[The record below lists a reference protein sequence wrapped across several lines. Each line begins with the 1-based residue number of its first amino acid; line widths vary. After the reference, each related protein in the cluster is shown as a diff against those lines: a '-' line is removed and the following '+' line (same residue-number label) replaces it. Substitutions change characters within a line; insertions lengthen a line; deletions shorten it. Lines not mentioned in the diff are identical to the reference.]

1 MLTHILTWLKK
12 ISYWV
17 LLVTA
22 LVVLIIIAGSILW
35 VNSLSRQIPDDR
47 AITDFTHNAV
57 TVIYDKDGVRMAS
70 LKENKSQ
77 IWISFSDMPDNLKKA
92 IVATEDPYF
101 FKHAGI
107 DYRQTWESVKE
118 NLRVWRFVRGGSTI
132 TQQVAKNVYL
142 TREKTITRKIK
153 EYILARKIES
163 LLPKERILEIYLN
176 EAGWGYGIY
185 GVELASRFYLD
196 KPAAELT
203 PADSAFLIAMLRN
216 PALYNPYKNLDKV
229 VKRQQLVLTLMLRHR
244 LITKEEYESSLNLPI
259 ILRLDK
265 KKKQYNNIRLDNG
278 DDEKDGLSCYA
289 GLMEEYLSDTV
300 GRNLLY
306 DVGLEIYTTLDSRL
320 QNLLEELLRRE
331 ENHPPSPPLSKG
343 GIGGVVRDVVKIVL
357 IKDTKGKVRAIGCSG
372 KWKEVSDEIM
382 GEMRKFNYP
391 VNLNLSAAEFT
402 TGNEISWKDILLISK
417 GDRLL

>member
-1 MLTHILTWLKK
+1 MLTWIKK
-12 ISYWV
+12 ISYWA
-17 LLVTA
+17 LLLTA
-22 LVVLIIIAGSILW
+22 LVVLIILIGSVLW
-35 VNSLSRQIPDDR
+35 INSLSRRIPDER
-47 AITDFTHNAV
+47 AITDFKHNAV
-57 TVIYDKDGVRMAS
+57 TVIYDKDGVRMAA
-70 LKENKSQ
+70 LQEYKSQ
-77 IWISFSDMPDNLKKA
+77 IWISFSDMPANLKKA

-101 FKHAGI
+101 FKHGGI
-107 DYRQTWESVKE
+107 DYRQTWESVKD

-142 TREKTITRKIK
+142 SREKTITRKIK
-153 EYILARKIES
+153 EYILARKLES

-216 PALYNPYKNLDKV
+216 PALYNPYKNLEKV

-244 LITKEEYESSLNLPI
+244 LITKEEYDSSVKTPV

-265 KKKQYNNIRLDNG
+265 KVKQYNNIRLDRG

-289 GLMEEYLSDTV
+289 GLMEKYLSDTV

-306 DVGLEIYTTLDSRL
+306 DVGLEIYTTLDSSL
-320 QNLLEELLRRE
+320 QNRLEEILKMIER
-331 ENHPPSPPLSKG
+331 G
-343 GIGGVVRDVVKIVL
+343 GKRKNIDEGNVVL
-357 IKDTKGKVRAIGCSG
+357 ILDNKGKVRAIGCSER
-372 KWKEVSDEIM
+372 WNEVSDDILREI
-382 GEMRKFNYP
+382 RRFNYP

-402 TGNEISWKDILLISK
+402 SGKEIMWKDILLISK

>member
-1 MLTHILTWLKK
+1 MLSWIKK
-12 ISYWV
+12 ISYWA
-17 LLVTA
+17 LLLTA
-22 LVVLIIIAGSILW
+22 LVVLIILTGSVLW
-35 VNSLSRQIPDDR
+35 INSLSRRIPDDR

-70 LKENKSQ
+70 LKENKTQ
-77 IWISFSDMPDNLKKA
+77 IWISFSDMPANLKKA

-107 DYRQTWESVKE
+107 DYRQTWESVKD

-142 TREKTITRKIK
+142 SREKTITRKIK

-196 KPAAELT
+196 KPASELT

-216 PALYNPYKNLDKV
+216 PALYNPYKNFEKV

-244 LITKEEYESSLNLPI
+244 LITKEEYDSSVRTHV

-265 KKKQYNNIRLDNG
+265 KDKQYKNIRLDRG
-278 DDEKDGLSCYA
+278 DDEKDGLSCYS
-289 GLMEEYLSDTV
+289 GLMEKYLSDTV
-300 GRNLLY
+300 GRSLLY
-306 DVGLEIYTTLDSRL
+306 DVGLEIYTTLDSTL
-320 QNLLEELLRRE
+320 QNRLEELLKRE
-331 ENHPPSPPLSKG
+331 ENHPPLPPLTKG
-343 GIGGVVRDVVKIVL
+343 GRGRVVRDVVNIVL
-357 IKDTKGKVRAIGCSG
+357 ILDNKQKVRAIGCSER
-372 KWKEVSDEIM
+372 WNEVSDDILREI
-382 GEMRKFNYP
+382 RRFNYP

-402 TGNEISWKDILLISK
+402 SGKEIMWKDILLISK

>member
-1 MLTHILTWLKK
+1 MLLTWIKK

-22 LVVLIIIAGSILW
+22 LVVLIILTGSILW
-35 VNSLSRQIPDDR
+35 FNRLSRQIPDDR

-57 TVIYDKDGVRMAS
+57 TVIYDKDHIRMAS

-77 IWISFSDMPDNLKKA
+77 IWISFNDIPENLKKA

-101 FKHAGI
+101 FKHTGI
-107 DYRQTWESVKE
+107 DYRQTWESVKD

-153 EYILARKIES
+153 EYILARKIEA

-196 KPAAELT
+196 KPASELT

-216 PALYNPYKNLDKV
+216 PALYNPYKNIEKV

-244 LITKEEYESSLNLPI
+244 LITKEEYDSSVRTPI

-265 KKKQYNNIRLDNG
+265 KDKQYNNIRLDKG
-278 DDEKDGLSCYA
+278 ADEKDGLPCYA
-289 GLMEEYLSDTV
+289 GLMEKYLSETV

-306 DVGLEIYTTLDSRL
+306 DVGLEIYTTLDSTL
-320 QNLLEELLRRE
+320 QNKLEEMIVKVDGR
-331 ENHPPSPPLSKG
+331 SKG
-343 GIGGVVRDVVKIVL
+343 NVVL
-357 IKDTKGKVRAIGCSG
+357 ILNTKGKVRAIGCSG
-372 KWKEVSDEIM
+372 RWNEVSDEIM
-382 GEMRKFNYP
+382 REIRRFNYP

-402 TGNEISWKDILLISK
+402 TGKEILWKDILLISK

>member
-1 MLTHILTWLKK
+1 MLTWIKK
-12 ISYWV
+12 ISYWAI
-17 LLVTA
+17 LLTA
-22 LVVLIIIAGSILW
+22 LVVLIILIGAVLW
-35 VNSLSRQIPDDR
+35 INSLSRRIPDDR
-47 AITDFTHNAV
+47 AITDFKHNAV
-57 TVIYDKDGVRMAS
+57 TVMYDKDGVRMAA
-70 LKENKSQ
+70 LREYKSQ
-77 IWISFSDMPDNLKKA
+77 IWISFSDIPSNLKKA

-101 FKHAGI
+101 FKHGGI
-107 DYRQTWESVKE
+107 DYRQTWESVKD

-142 TREKTITRKIK
+142 SREKTITRKIK

-196 KPAAELT
+196 KPATELT
-203 PADSAFLIAMLRN
+203 HADSAFLIAMLRN
-216 PALYNPYKNLDKV
+216 PALYNPYKNLEKV

-244 LITKEEYESSLNLPI
+244 LITKEEYDSSVRTPV

-265 KKKQYNNIRLDNG
+265 KVKQYNNIRLDRG

-289 GLMEEYLSDTV
+289 GLMEKYLSETV

-306 DVGLEIYTTLDSRL
+306 DVGLEIYTTLDSTL
-320 QNLLEELLRRE
+320 QNRLEEIVKKVEGVGKRE
-331 ENHPPSPPLSKG
+331 NKDDGS
-343 GIGGVVRDVVKIVL
+343 VVL
-357 IKDTKGKVRAIGCSG
+357 ILDNKGKVRAIGCSER
-372 KWKEVSDEIM
+372 WNEVSDDILREI
-382 GEMRKFNYP
+382 RRFNYP

-402 TGNEISWKDILLISK
+402 SGKEIMWKDILLISK

>member
-1 MLTHILTWLKK
+1 MLTWIKK
-12 ISYWV
+12 ISYWA
-17 LLVTA
+17 LLLTA
-22 LVVLIIIAGSILW
+22 LVVLIILIGSILW
-35 VNSLSRQIPDDR
+35 INSLSRRIPDER

-57 TVIYDKDGVRMAS
+57 TVIYDKDGVRMAA
-70 LKENKSQ
+70 LQEYKSQ
-77 IWISFSDMPDNLKKA
+77 IWVSFSDMPANLKKA

-101 FKHAGI
+101 FKHGGI
-107 DYRQTWESVKE
+107 DYRQTWESVKD

-142 TREKTITRKIK
+142 SREKTITRKIK
-153 EYILARKIES
+153 EYILARKLES

-203 PADSAFLIAMLRN
+203 HADSAFLIAMLRN
-216 PALYNPYKNLDKV
+216 PALYNPYKNFEKV

-244 LITKEEYESSLNLPI
+244 LITKEEYDSSVKTPVA
-259 ILRLDK
+259 LRLDK
-265 KKKQYNNIRLDNG
+265 KVKQYNNIRLDRG

-289 GLMEEYLSDTV
+289 RLMEKYLSDTV

-306 DVGLEIYTTLDSRL
+306 DVGLEIYTTLDSTL
-320 QNLLEELLRRE
+320 QNRLEEIVKKVEGVGKRE
-331 ENHPPSPPLSKG
+331 NKDDGS
-343 GIGGVVRDVVKIVL
+343 VVL
-357 IKDTKGKVRAIGCSG
+357 ILDNKGKVRAIGCSER
-372 KWKEVSDEIM
+372 WNEVSDDILREI
-382 GEMRKFNYP
+382 RRFNYP

-402 TGNEISWKDILLISK
+402 SGKEIMWKDILLISK